1 MKKTGITSLFIIGF
15 IISLASC
22 ALVEPIPNTYHIAIN
37 ADAQVNPDQEGRASP
52 VVLRI
57 YQLSSDKKFA
67 TQDFF
72 DLYDNDKDVL
82 ENSYINKKEIELNPS
97 ESRKIHFLLDNKT
110 RYIGFLVAYQDIDSA
125 KWRAMVNVQ
134 ARQPS
139 GIPVYAQ
146 QGLTVNLEKN
156 KITIESKD

>member
-1 MKKTGITSLFIIGF
+1 MKQPITKLLLIITFASTLFG
-15 IISLASC
+15 C
-22 ALVEPIPNTYHIAIN
+22 ALVEPIPNTFNIAIN
-37 ADAQVNPDQEGRASP
+37 ADAKVNPDQDGRSSP

-57 YQLSSDKKFA
+57 YELNSDKKFNSV
-67 TQDFF
+67 DFF

-82 ENSYINKKEIELNPS
+82 ESTFINKQEMELNPN
-97 ESRKIHFLLDNKT
+97 ESRRVSFELNAKT
-110 RYIGFLVAYQDIDSA
+110 KYVGFLVAFQDIDSA
-125 KWRAMVNVQ
+125 KWREAVSVES
-134 ARQPS
+134 RKPT